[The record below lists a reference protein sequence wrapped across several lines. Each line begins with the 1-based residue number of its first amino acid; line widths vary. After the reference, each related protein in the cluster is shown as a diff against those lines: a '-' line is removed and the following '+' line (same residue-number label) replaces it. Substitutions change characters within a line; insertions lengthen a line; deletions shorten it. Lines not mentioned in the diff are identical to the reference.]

1 MARRKVKTRGD
12 DDIDAMLRQVSRPHA
27 RALAEILFGVT
38 EPMPEPTWIETQVA
52 ARQRRVDRALASKI
66 GDELRWQHIEWTER
80 LDRNVYLRIYEYNH
94 LLVMA
99 ALADA
104 ESAIDGEMRLPATVD
119 SVVVVL
125 TGPKQG
131 LPSIGF
137 YRTSSPAE
145 EFSGVHFRIEPI
157 YLRTVAELEAMNG
170 VFWLVFTPLALDAD
184 EPAIVRAIDL
194 MYART
199 NRRDFADLVATMFTI
214 ARLKKDRPSYLNV
227 IRSHERRLMMLTN
240 NWLIQ
245 GRREGRKEGRKEGE
259 LLEQKR
265 AQKKQRDLLLKMV
278 ERRLRRSLA
287 TSEQAT
293 FDSLLSRADGADKI
307 ANAIVDLSPDEL
319 ARLFANP

>member
-1 MARRKVKTRGD
+1 
-12 DDIDAMLRQVSRPHA
+12 
-27 RALAEILFGVT
+27 
-38 EPMPEPTWIETQVA
+38 
-52 ARQRRVDRALASKI
+52 
-66 GDELRWQHIEWTER
+66 
-80 LDRNVYLRIYEYNH
+80 
-94 LLVMA
+94 
-99 ALADA
+99 
-104 ESAIDGEMRLPATVD
+104 
-119 SVVVVL
+119 
-125 TGPKQG
+125 
-131 LPSIGF
+131 
-137 YRTSSPAE
+137 
-145 EFSGVHFRIEPI
+145 
-157 YLRTVAELEAMNG
+157 
-170 VFWLVFTPLALDAD
+170 
-184 EPAIVRAIDL
+184 
-194 MYART
+194 
-199 NRRDFADLVATMFTI
+199 MFTI

-278 ERRLRRSLA
+278 ERRLQRSLA